1 MDYTDLATDKDIQTT
16 ISALKQNGI
25 DAVVVENAAAL
36 QDQVLQMLP
45 QGAEVMAMS
54 SETLKETGIKDLDTA
69 RNKFPS
75 LDEKA
80 KRQLGAAPDW
90 AIGSVHAV
98 TQDGKL
104 LIASN
109 TGSQLPAYVYGAE
122 HVIFVIG
129 TQKIVVNLDE
139 GIKRIYDY
147 VLPLESARANK
158 AYNITTGSSVNKLLI
173 INKEIQPGRIT
184 VIFVKEKLGF

>member
-16 ISALKQNGI
+16 ISALKQNGMEAI
-25 DAVVVENAAAL
+25 VVNNVAVL